1 VLSRLML
8 ISLQP
13 AQIPIMKVLGFVG
26 FFGAGKGTAI
36 QLISELT
43 GAPAFSTSH
52 EVAEECERRGLPTD
66 RPTKVEVAND
76 VRRKFGPGEFAR
88 RVVEKINAL
97 PSGTKL
103 ALVDSLRTQGEI
115 DVLREAF
122 GGGFELIYV
131 EAGVKVRY
139 ERILKRHRDKGDEL
153 SFEEFV
159 LSEEKEN
166 KPDAKPFEQNI
177 GMVAHGADAV
187 VLNDG
192 QVGEMRENL
201 KAFLRS
207 KGLYQE

>member
-1 VLSRLML
+1 
-8 ISLQP
+8 
-13 AQIPIMKVLGFVG
+13 MKVLGFVG

-36 QLISELT
+36 QIISELT

-52 EVAEECERRGLPTD
+52 AVAEECQRRGLPTD
-66 RPTKVEVAND
+66 RPVKVEVAND
-76 VRRKFGPGEFAR
+76 VRRKFGSGEFAR
-88 RVVEKINAL
+88 RVVEKIKAL

-122 GGGFELIYV
+122 GHEFELIFV

-139 ERILKRHRDKGDEL
+139 DRIKKRHRDKGDEL

-166 KPDAKPFEQNI
+166 HPDAKPFEQNI
-177 GMVAHGADAV
+177 GRVAQGADSV
-187 VLNDG
+187 IMNEG
-192 QVGEMRENL
+192 PVGEMRENL

-207 KGLYQE
+207 KGLYKN